1 MRFAEWWIFICRGLV
16 TFDSEQT
23 KLLALSKLEVR
34 REAKNLWRR
43 SLASA
48 TAAQSN
54 TPGRDM
60 ITSVDGAG
68 ADSDANPM
76 RVLPMAFNGR
86 TLTLLVNSYKLP
98 KSTTGAS
105 KEILLSHI
113 VKATECCGTFSIS
126 IIARKTG
133 RQVILLGLPGSLH
146 IARLLTLCLVTRR
159 CLLMSNVR

>member
-1 MRFAEWWIFICRGLV
+1 MRFAELIFICRGLV

-34 REAKNLWRR
+34 REAKNLW

-48 TAAQSN
+48 TAARSN

-98 KSTTGAS
+98 TSTTGAS

-126 IIARKTG
+126 IIASKTG
-133 RQVILLGLPGSLH
+133 RQVIVLGLPHSLH

-159 CLLMSNVR
+159 CLLMLNAR